1 MECQNRSDFGFKFI
15 YLQIIHMHERN
26 YVCVQLSELYE
37 TYSSYVD
44 YAGISLLKVGG
55 RIVYSTCSMNPVE
68 NEAVV
73 AEVTYQSFF
82 YINEFSRERGYG
94 LLNWLNDLHIK

>member
-1 MECQNRSDFGFKFI
+1 MECQNCSDFGFKFI

-37 TYSSYVD
+37 TYSNYVD

-82 YINEFSRERGYG
+82 YSNEFSRERICG